1 MNWVHVRYRKDSML
15 ELIKRAFGSS
25 AILGSE
31 SSTVAGV
38 SNLCAKA
45 GLGRFATR
53 PCGSMQEA
61 FKLWNL
67 RHLVWFDIGIIALET
82 RIGLSDGKQ
91 TVAVGT
97 LKNCAYTL
105 GMF

>member
-1 MNWVHVRYRKDSML
+1 MNWVHVKYRKDSMP

-53 PCGSMQEA
+53 PCGA
-61 FKLWNL
+61 CGKLSSSGT
-67 RHLVWFDIGIIALET
+67 FGIWCGSISASLP
-82 RIGLSDGKQ
+82 
-91 TVAVGT
+91 
-97 LKNCAYTL
+97 
-105 GMF
+105 